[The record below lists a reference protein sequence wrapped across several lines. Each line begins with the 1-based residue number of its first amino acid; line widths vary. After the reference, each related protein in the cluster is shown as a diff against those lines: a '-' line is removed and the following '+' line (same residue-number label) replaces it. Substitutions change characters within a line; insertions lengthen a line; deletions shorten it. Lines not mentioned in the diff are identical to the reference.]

1 MQSQSCYTNS
11 SFILLPIQF
20 SQFFKS
26 SRPAKGNY
34 NLSTLAWTAPSSYS
48 LQRPMWEQRNWAVIL
63 LFRAREQ
70 TAWASILSLIWAL
83 LCAYNITR
91 RLKDRTE
98 STICCGDHQPY
109 GLSII
114 KRCICSS
121 PPMKRGF
128 LPESNK
134 AFISVTRLTLKAV
147 FLGSV
152 MFRHTVCSHKNWL

>member
-1 MQSQSCYTNS
+1 
-11 SFILLPIQF
+11 
-20 SQFFKS
+20 
-26 SRPAKGNY
+26 
-34 NLSTLAWTAPSSYS
+34 
-48 LQRPMWEQRNWAVIL
+48 MWEQRSWAVIL

-121 PPMKRGF
+121 PPMRRGF

-134 AFISVTRLTLKAV
+134 AFISVTRLTLQTV

-152 MFRHTVCSHKNWL
+152 TFRHTFCSHKALTITNVFSSLKKGMKRSKIYKKNVVFRDKDRNKR